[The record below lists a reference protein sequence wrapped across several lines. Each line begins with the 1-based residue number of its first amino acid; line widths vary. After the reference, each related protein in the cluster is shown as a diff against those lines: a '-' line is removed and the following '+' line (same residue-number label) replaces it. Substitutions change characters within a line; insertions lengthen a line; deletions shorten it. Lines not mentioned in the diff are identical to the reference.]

1 MPPPPDDPSAARPRV
16 RRFTPAEHRV
26 HQATAA
32 LMAICVLTAGCL
44 YLPFLAELVG
54 RRALMVTVHEWS
66 GILLPVPVLLG
77 LFSRALRADLTLLN
91 RYGPHD
97 RRWLSAA
104 LRRRGGRPAGKFNAG
119 QKLYAA
125 WIAGAVLVMLGTG
138 LLMWSTLPQ
147 ALGLVRAGTPVPLVW
162 RTGAT
167 FVHDWLALAVIL
179 VIAGHVGKAY
189 GDPESRRGMRTG
201 TVDARWARR
210 EHPLWRHGDGA
221 RDEMR
226 DEMRDGEHDGARD
239 GERREPRA

>member
-1 MPPPPDDPSAARPRV
+1 MPPRPDVPSAPAAERPRV
-16 RRFTPAEHRV
+16 PRFTRAEHRV
-26 HQATAA
+26 HRATAT

-66 GILLPVPVLLG
+66 GILLPVPLLLG
-77 LFSRALRADLTLLN
+77 LGSRALRTDLTRLN

-97 RRWLSAA
+97 RQWLRAA

-138 LLMWSTLPQ
+138 LLMWFTDL
-147 ALGLVRAGTPVPLVW
+147 APLVW

-167 FVHDWLALAVIL
+167 FVHDWLALAVVL
-179 VIAGHVGKAY
+179 VIAGHVWKAF
-189 GDPESRRGMRTG
+189 GDPESRRGLRTG
-201 TVDARWARR
+201 SVDARWARR
-210 EHPLWRHGDGA
+210 EHPLWEHEDNA
-221 RDEMR
+221 R
-226 DEMRDGEHDGARD
+226 
-239 GERREPRA
+239 

>member
-1 MPPPPDDPSAARPRV
+1 MPPPPDGPSVTRARV

-32 LMAICVLTAGCL
+32 LMAVCVLTAGCL

-201 TVDARWARR
+201 SVDERWARR
-210 EHPLWRHGDGA
+210 EHPLWRHGDSEQSGKPDGKGEGA
-221 RDEMR
+221 Q
-226 DEMRDGEHDGARD
+226 D
-239 GERREPRA
+239 GERRAPRA